1 MKIAAVIPCREEALT
16 ISRLLDALASQTRPA
31 DELIIVDDRSTDGTA
46 GVVEHWRQAHATVD
60 AHVIPGPGRGIA
72 AAMNTGIAAS
82 AADIIVRL
90 DGHSAPSPDYIAR
103 CLDALADPRAGV
115 VGGVWQIESG
125 APTPVA
131 RAIAR
136 VVSHPL
142 GSGGAQYRHAE
153 TAALEPVSVE
163 TVPFGTFRKSLWRE
177 LGGFD
182 EALMTN
188 EDYDFNYRARRA
200 GADVR
205 LDGRIRSTYRA
216 RPTLTAL
223 ARQYHRY
230 GFWKARMLR
239 KDVRAV
245 RLRQIAAAGVLP
257 WVAVTTAAAILLP
270 GPTTRALALLYPSVV
285 ALGAAQI
292 VYQARSLDLFA
303 AVCAALAAVHL
314 SWSAGF
320 VRALAGGRPPDASV
334 S

>member
-1 MKIAAVIPCREEALT
+1 VKIAAVIPCRDEALT

-46 GVVEHWRQAHATVD
+46 DVVERWRQAHSGFAVR
-60 AHVIPGPGRGIA
+60 VVPGPGRGIA
-72 AAMNTGIAAS
+72 AAMNTGIVAS

-103 CLDALADPRAGV
+103 CVDALSDPQAGV
-115 VGGVWQIESG
+115 VGGVWQIES
-125 APTPVA
+125 AAATPVA

-153 TAALEPVSVE
+153 SAPREPVSVE
-163 TVPFGTFRKSLWRE
+163 TVPFGTFRKALWQQ

-182 EALMTN
+182 EALLTN

-200 GADVR
+200 GVEVR

-216 RPTLTAL
+216 RPTLAAL
-223 ARQYHRY
+223 THQYYRY

-239 KDVRAV
+239 KDPRAV
-245 RLRQIAAAGVLP
+245 HIRQIVAAGVLP
-257 WVAVTTAAAILLP
+257 WVVVTSAAAILLP
-270 GPTTRALALLYPSVV
+270 GPITRALALLYPSAV
-285 ALGAAQI
+285 ALGALQI
-292 VYQARSLDLFA
+292 VYQSRSLDIFA
-303 AVCAALAAVHL
+303 AVCAALATVHL

-320 VRALAGGRPPDASV
+320 VRSLVGGRPPDASV